1 MNLLVTGGCGFI
13 GSNFIKYVINKKQIC
28 NLVNVDCLSYAGSL
42 DNTKSFHKHPKY
54 LLEKYDL
61 SDYGKTY
68 DTFYKFDITHV
79 VHFAAES
86 HVDNSIK
93 GSKEFVDS
101 NIIGTHALLEAA
113 KKFGVRFHH
122 VSTDEVYGVAKTGER
137 FSEATPYDPKN
148 PYSATKAS
156 ADMLVLV
163 WSRTY
168 KIPYLILRPTNNYG
182 VGQYIEKLVPKACK
196 YINLERKI
204 PLHNNGL
211 PVRNWLHADDTAS
224 AVIQIIE
231 SGVVNEIYNV
241 SGGFEQRN
249 IDTVTKILKVF
260 GKDVSNLEEYVDLS
274 ISRPGQD
281 VRYSLDDSKLR
292 SLGWYPK
299 KNFDLEI
306 QNIIDYY
313 RDKFIW

>member
-28 NLVNVDCLSYAGSL
+28 NLVNVDCLSYAVSL

-61 SDYGKTY
+61 SDSGKTY

-148 PYSATKAS
+148 PYSATKAAS
-156 ADMLVLV
+156 DFLVRAYVHTHGLKATI
-163 WSRTY
+163 SNCC
-168 KIPYLILRPTNNYG
+168 NNYG
-182 VGQYIEKLVPKACK
+182 PNQHEEKFIPVVIKSLLEGDAIPVYGKGDQIRDWIYVDDHCSGVWKVLTKGKVGETYLVGSDCEKTNLEIITELCKILKKDPNEYISFVKDRPGHDFRYAIDSSKIRKKLKWK
-196 YINLERKI
+196 SKINLEQ
-204 PLHNNGL
+204 GL
-211 PVRNWLHADDTAS
+211 KK
-224 AVIQIIE
+224 
-231 SGVVNEIYNV
+231 
-241 SGGFEQRN
+241 
-249 IDTVTKILKVF
+249 TVK
-260 GKDVSNLEEYVDLS
+260 
-274 ISRPGQD
+274 
-281 VRYSLDDSKLR
+281 
-292 SLGWYPK
+292 
-299 KNFDLEI
+299 
-306 QNIIDYY
+306 YY
-313 RDKFIW
+313 A